1 MRWSLHS
8 LRRAAT
14 TYRPCLALIALALWA
29 CAEGAVPEGAPSTS
43 ADALQPARVT
53 AEEFGRLRW
62 LEGRWRGAEGAGAPF
77 FESYRFVDDS
87 TIQQYSYAD
96 STFAAVSDSGLI
108 RFRGDTVTGGWP
120 VPRYVATAVS
130 ADSVHF
136 AALPGAANDFT
147 WRSGGHGR
155 WTARLTWDSA
165 GVARERIYEMRAIP

>member
-1 MRWSLHS
+1 MRTAITCGPSLGI
-8 LRRAAT
+8 
-14 TYRPCLALIALALWA
+14 IALALSA
-29 CAEGAVPEGAPSTS
+29 CTEDVVPDGAPGTS
-43 ADALQPARVT
+43 ADAVQPARIT

-62 LEGRWRGAEGAGAPF
+62 LEGRWRGAEGTGAPF

-108 RFRGDTVTGGWP
+108 RLRGDSVTSGWP
-120 VPRYVATAVS
+120 VPRYVATGIS

-136 AALPGAANDFT
+136 AALPGRANDFT

-165 GVARERIYEMRAIP
+165 GVARERIYDMRAVP